1 MQTVLIVVEFTCCDV
16 PVLITLLFSHCVVDP
31 LLFWQV
37 LERNSSSRD
46 DEVTESSAMFEL
58 QAAAELNANLSPDPL
73 SALDLSDFFTED

>member
-1 MQTVLIVVEFTCCDV
+1 VVIVVEFMCCDV
-16 PVLITLLFSHCVVDP
+16 PGLFTLLFPHCVVGP

-46 DEVTESSAMFEL
+46 DEVAETSAMFEL
-58 QAAAELNANLSPDPL
+58 QAAAELNANLSSDPL